1 MPSTAPTFAGEEV
14 AVDAPRRRGDGGE
27 SIVAHGR
34 ARVAVREGSD
44 AVVVGAV
51 SRRRRNLHARRGQCK
66 LEHVRRPAVDP
77 LSSSRRPDHHRAAV
91 DRDAVAELVIRSAV
105 HIGQLGNL
113 RPAGGEVAGRG
124 ACEHVSGPALDPLS
138 SSNFAPITTVSPSID
153 TLEPK

>member
-51 SRRRRNLHARRGQCK
+51 SRRRRNLRARRGQCK
-66 LEHVRRPAVDP
+66 LEHVRRPAVGS
-77 LSSSRRPDHHRAAV
+77 LVVVIRAPITTV
-91 DRDAVAELVIRSAV
+91 SPSIETLCRTSHRSAV

-124 ACEHVSGPALDPLS
+124 ACEHVSGPALVPLS
-138 SSNFAPITTVSPSID
+138 SSYFAPITTVSPSID